1 MSERYN
7 EFLFVSSIL
16 RSVLLLVPLLFSF
29 GANAATSYS
38 LPADI
43 GTGAFSNCSG
53 GGGVFNC
60 TGDLGLRVNDSV
72 LLTGDVSLNIS
83 GNLDLKNQVSLD
95 NNGFV
100 FDINVVGT
108 VDIGARA
115 IITAEI
121 SAGGDFKIKN
131 NANFTGNIISGG
143 NIEIDNNGLLPAM

>member
-1 MSERYN
+1 
-7 EFLFVSSIL
+7 VSSIL
-16 RSVLLLVPLLFSF
+16 RSVLLLVLLLFSF
-29 GANAATSYS
+29 GSYAASYS

-60 TGDLGLRVNDSV
+60 TGDLRLNNNDSV

-83 GNLDLKNQVSLD
+83 GNLDLRNSVSLD

-108 VDIGARA
+108 VDIRARA
-115 IITAEI
+115 IIIADI